1 MEVGAAV
8 GRDCGKLFDA
18 NPALL
23 ELSRL
28 CSIGSGTEDKNITL
42 NRISMLDAFEQARF
56 QRQAQ
61 ARIQYYAQQGPAPGM
76 VTAVGEQRIVS
87 KDGPGADHNCVML
100 VPQLVNMRAPRG
112 AGNPTGWRSARG
124 AIELLRW
131 RGGNLSIK

>member
-8 GRDCGKLFDA
+8 GRGCGKLFDA

-23 ELSRL
+23 ELRLL

-42 NRISMLDAFEQARF
+42 NRISMLGAFEQARF

-87 KDGPGADHNCVML
+87 KDGPRADHNCAML
-100 VPQLVNMRAPRG
+100 WPRL
-112 AGNPTGWRSARG
+112 W
-124 AIELLRW
+124 
-131 RGGNLSIK
+131 NLSRPRAAGHRTAWTL